1 MRAVAGR
8 LGALMGEPVPLAP
21 AVVGSQVRDLTER
34 LEPGQMLMLE
44 NVRFEA
50 GESRNEPAL
59 ASALAELADLYV
71 GDAFAAAHLPHAST
85 WGVAQRLPCAA
96 GRVMERE
103 VHALSAIAER
113 PARPLVTLLGGAQIH
128 EKLDLAWRFL
138 ELADV
143 VCLGG
148 AVCFPLLAALG
159 HGVARSLCPV
169 EDVEAARLALG
180 GANGSRDRLALPKD
194 LMLGRWGP
202 DGEAVTRS
210 LDGVDV
216 PDGWMGLD
224 IGPGTASSY
233 SASIAAAATVFW
245 SGPMGRFELPHF
257 AAGTR
262 AVADAVASTS
272 ATTVVGGGETAQALR
287 TFGLQDRVNHLS
299 AGGPAMREFLTG
311 RELPVVQVLLRNP
324 VSLA

>member
-1 MRAVAGR
+1 MADR
-8 LGALMGEPVPLAP
+8 LGALTGEPVPLAP
-21 AVVGSQVRDLTER
+21 AVVGPQVRDLTER

-44 NVRFEA
+44 NVHFEA

-71 GDAFAAAHLPHAST
+71 GDAFAAAYLPYAST

-96 GRVMERE
+96 GRLMERE
-103 VHALSAIAER
+103 VHALTAIVER
-113 PARPLVTLLGGAQIH
+113 PARPLVTLFGGAQIG
-128 EKLDLAWRFL
+128 EKLDLVWRFL

-143 VCLGG
+143 VCVGG
-148 AVCFPLLAALG
+148 AVCFPFHAAMG
-159 HGVARSLCPV
+159 HGVGRSLCPV
-169 EDVEAARLALG
+169 NDVEAARLALG
-180 GANGSRDRLALPKD
+180 GANGSSDRLALPKD
-194 LMLGRWGP
+194 LLLGRWGP
-202 DGEAVTRS
+202 NGKAARRL

-245 SGPMGRFELPHF
+245 NGPMGRFELPQF

-272 ATTVVGGGETAQALR
+272 ATTVVGGGETAQTLR
-287 TFGLQDRVNHLS
+287 MFGSQDRVDHLTV
-299 AGGPAMREFLTG
+299 GGPAMHEFLIG
-311 RELPVVQVLLRNP
+311 RELPGVQVLLRDA